1 VVSKNNTSYTSK
13 PFLINKGGSL
23 YPIQDTVTSENL
35 IFQLNK
41 ADDNVVEL
49 GVRESNSI
57 MQYIT
62 LKAYK
67 FPFINLLWAGVLI
80 MVTGIIISIVRRVQL
95 NRSGR
100 EIENLTL

>member
-1 VVSKNNTSYTSK
+1 LTTQTNIPAGGLAPDDKVFTATIKVFSKNNTSYTSK

-41 ADDNVVEL
+41 ADDNAAEL

-62 LKAYK
+62 LK
-67 FPFINLLWAGVLI
+67 GV
-80 MVTGIIISIVRRVQL
+80 
-95 NRSGR
+95 
-100 EIENLTL
+100 